1 MGGLS
6 IRQGAVAVRTNGV
19 IRPDRDRVLQRR
31 PHDQWRRYLPVSAQ
45 VFELALKPKPR
56 RRANTN
62 CARSDFYGANY
73 RLAQQKRAILIPKLT
88 VHPCSSYRKPLFR
101 PDRTPS

>member
-6 IRQGAVAVRTNGV
+6 IRQGAVAVRTTGI

-45 VFELALKPKPR
+45 VVKLALKAEPR
-56 RRANTN
+56 RRATQIAQDQTSTAPMTN
-62 CARSDFYGANY
+62 RH
-73 RLAQQKRAILIPKLT
+73 QQKRAILTPKLT
-88 VHPCSSYRKPLFR
+88 VHRCSYDRQPLFR
-101 PDRTPS
+101 TDR